1 MNMLW
6 FSAWNADRVTNWNLY
21 CRAPSS
27 RWNAAICAS
36 LRCLRQLNEGEQL
49 YASSLRGYFAWIAW
63 ANFVA
68 SARSGFDVS
77 NQSKSAYGA

>member
-6 FSAWNADRVTNWNLY
+6 FSAWNADKVTNWNLY

-36 LRCLRQLNEGEQL
+36 PKCLRQLNEGEQL
-49 YASSLRGYFAWIAW
+49 
-63 ANFVA
+63 
-68 SARSGFDVS
+68 
-77 NQSKSAYGA
+77 